1 MDTAD
6 LSAWRASE
14 RTLLIA
20 ARVALGAV
28 EHRRQDEI
36 VTASLLEAFPCLRGA
51 AIGIYWPMKGEF
63 DPRVA
68 ALRLRRHGSRV
79 ALPVVERKAAP
90 LRFVEWWPGL
100 RTEPG
105 VFGLPVPRDTPA
117 IHPDAVL
124 APPVG
129 FDARGFR
136 LGYGGGYFDR
146 TLAALRPRPLA
157 IGVTREASR
166 MATIHP
172 QPHDVPM
179 DFIVTE
185 RAVYENTPDGL
196 LSVGAGQAAAAAA
209 ALIESRRLLGADAV
223 GALLNEL
230 LEAERAGAAALREWL
245 EELPATSPLATK
257 VRQVQRDEGRNCLV
271 LLELLRARGVKP
283 SRAIGG
289 FARKMLALD
298 SVAARLELLDRGQ
311 SWVARRIAQAL
322 PRIEHPETRRALEDM
337 HASHLANIELFRPAM
352 ELGTKL
358 SRRFS

>member
-1 MDTAD
+1 MDPVD
-6 LSAWRASE
+6 LSAWRATE
-14 RTLLIA
+14 RKLLIA
-20 ARVALGAV
+20 ARVALGAA
-28 EHRRQDEI
+28 EHRRQDGI

-68 ALRLRRHGSRV
+68 GLRLRERGSRI

-90 LRFVEWWPGL
+90 LRFLEWWPGV

-105 VFGLPVPRDTPA
+105 VFGLPVPQDTPD

-124 APPVG
+124 VPPVG

-157 IGVTREASR
+157 IGVAREASR

-185 RAVYENTPDGL
+185 RAVYEYTADGL
-196 LSVGAGQAAAAAA
+196 RPVAPREAAATAAA
-209 ALIESRRLLGADAV
+209 MRVTRLAG
-223 GALLNEL
+223 
-230 LEAERAGAAALREWL
+230 RAA
-245 EELPATSPLATK
+245 
-257 VRQVQRDEGRNCLV
+257 
-271 LLELLRARGVKP
+271 
-283 SRAIGG
+283 
-289 FARKMLALD
+289 
-298 SVAARLELLDRGQ
+298 
-311 SWVARRIAQAL
+311 
-322 PRIEHPETRRALEDM
+322 
-337 HASHLANIELFRPAM
+337 
-352 ELGTKL
+352 
-358 SRRFS
+358 